1 MKQATPRAGVGG
13 LSPFPH
19 PFLESTGPP
28 CQNPSDSTRT
38 RRGWTGSIR
47 PLEMPGG
54 WGGQRRRVQLW
65 GQFIPKS
72 PHCTLSLQGP
82 QNCQKPW
89 PPSRKPPFQRTEDFM
104 SQGAVGRPVATPPDV
119 FRGRRIE
126 AGIEHTECVPV
137 HTHTRVSKTHSS
149 DTLTC
154 VPGRETDA
162 TPKHTQP
169 RYLFKITQTL
179 QNRLLQTHRGAHTH
193 RESPR
198 GPRKHK

>member
-13 LSPFPH
+13 LRPFPH

-28 CQNPSDSTRT
+28 CHNPSDSTRT

-47 PLEMPGG
+47 PLESISHPEWLGRAEEESPALG
-54 WGGQRRRVQLW
+54 TVY
-65 GQFIPKS
+65 PKVS
-72 PHCTLSLQGP
+72 PLHTFSPRTTELP
-82 QNCQKPW
+82 EPW

-126 AGIEHTECVPV
+126 AGTEHTECVPV
-137 HTHTRVSKTHSS
+137 HTHTHTHVYQRHNPGHTHSS

-154 VPGRETDA
+154 VPGKETDA

-179 QNRLLQTHRGAHTH
+179 QN
-193 RESPR
+193 
-198 GPRKHK
+198 